1 FTLYKFRQVFATRDT
16 SVVDTRMLHQI
27 HPVSVA
33 YDGHSDVLTQFL
45 ALWYSTPSSQ
55 ETTSKPYLGFRC
67 LFLASV
73 LRAQAIDVSLSSAFR
88 ASEKTLNALCC

>member
-1 FTLYKFRQVFATRDT
+1 MTQDGVSKGTPACVFTLYKFRQVFATRDMCARI
-16 SVVDTRMLHQI
+16 TRRRGSEDI

-55 ETTSKPYLGFRC
+55 ETTSKPYLNP
-67 LFLASV
+67 
-73 LRAQAIDVSLSSAFR
+73 
-88 ASEKTLNALCC
+88 T

>member
-1 FTLYKFRQVFATRDT
+1 GTPTCVFTLYTFRQVFATRDMCARI
-16 SVVDTRMLHQI
+16 TRRRGSEDI

-55 ETTSKPYLGFRC
+55 ETTPKPYL
-67 LFLASV
+67 
-73 LRAQAIDVSLSSAFR
+73 
-88 ASEKTLNALCC
+88 